1 MTNDPESSDK
11 RPYRDLYMLTTVG
24 VQLVVSIL
32 IGLGIGLWLD
42 GLMGTAPWMMILF
55 IVFGLVAGFRN
66 IYRQATQSVENEDT
80 KR

>member
-1 MTNDPESSDK
+1 VTNDPESSDK